1 MKFGE
6 NIDGLAGCDRF
17 TWSVNRGGYTWAKS
31 KTDKNILIETGDRR
45 PHWYHPD
52 NKSKAYFMELLDT
65 QGNPDA
71 IVEFANQ
78 FGFLGFSQE
87 HIIDGKMVLGECI
100 EDWQKAVQET
110 DKIILLHD
118 ALRSDIKQASSND
131 TQESSDGKQ
140 ELPDNTQKLSEFI
153 HWDGKNAVLYKHPA
167 TGEEWT
173 ISSTDYR
180 PLSMLRWQQGD
191 LVEPAKDVL
200 SLLITE
206 FMQQQRIS
214 AEMIW
219 RQNSKPL
226 LRPVSTT
233 LLGFIWLQL
242 ARVMEIG
249 ATYRHC
255 KECEDWFLIWEGGR
269 PASRKY
275 CSNTCRSRAYRRNQK
290 DKH

>member
-45 PHWYHPD
+45 PRWYHPD

-71 IVEFANQ
+71 IVEFANR
-78 FGFLGFSQE
+78 FGFLGESQ
-87 HIIDGKMVLGECI
+87 IIDGQKVLGEYV
-100 EDWQKAVQET
+100 EDWQNAAQGIFEIT
-110 DKIILLHD
+110 TLYD
-118 ALRSDIKQASSND
+118 ALRSDKKQV
-131 TQESSDGKQ
+131 
-140 ELPDNTQKLSEFI
+140 LSELI
-153 HWDGKNAVLYKHPA
+153 QWDGKKSVLYNPPGTDKLR
-167 TGEEWT
+167 
-173 ISSTDYR
+173 IVSSTDYR